1 MADSPFL
8 NVIRIWAAT
17 AWADG
22 KLADAEAQALRRLID
37 GAELDEAERA
47 TAGGFLETQVEL
59 DVEGLKGLS
68 VEARGG
74 IYRAACRMAT
84 VDRSVDT
91 AERDM
96 LARLRE
102 GLKLADDEAK
112 EIEAM
117 VPGLSS

>member
-37 GAELDEAERA
+37 GAELTEAERDA
-47 TAGGFLETQVEL
+47 ARGFLETKVEL
-59 DVEGLKGLS
+59 DEAGLAALS
-68 VEARGG
+68 LDARRGV
-74 IYRAACRMAT
+74 YRAACRMA
-84 VDRSVDT
+84 VLDREVAQ

-96 LARLRE
+96 LIRLRD
-102 GLKLADDEAK
+102 GLGLPGDEAK
-112 EIEAM
+112 EIEQS
-117 VPGLSS
+117 VPGL